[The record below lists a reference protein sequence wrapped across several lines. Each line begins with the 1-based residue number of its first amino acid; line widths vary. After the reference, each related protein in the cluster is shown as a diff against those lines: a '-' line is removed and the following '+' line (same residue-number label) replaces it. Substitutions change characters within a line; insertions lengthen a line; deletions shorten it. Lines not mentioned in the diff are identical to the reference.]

1 MHPGRTAAFLGAPSC
16 VLRVR
21 SKRCS
26 ARFRCT
32 PIVET
37 SRFGRLLA
45 VRWGFE
51 RCAWCVSIVGVD
63 RCCAFR
69 SLNCDLKV
77 ARVLLG
83 VLVYAVPFLLRS
95 GCLRGRSCDRNVV
108 RPFRACRFT
117 LHPAA
122 NVAHSELF
130 TGRVVDRPFCGV
142 RNGVTNGSGVIA
154 WSKL

>member
-1 MHPGRTAAFLGAPSC
+1 MHLGRAAAVLGPPSC
-16 VLRVR
+16 ILRVR
-21 SKRCS
+21 SKRHS

-32 PIVET
+32 RIVET
-37 SRFGRLLA
+37 VGFGGLLA
-45 VRWGFE
+45 VLWGFE
-51 RCAWCVSIVGVD
+51 RCDWCVSIVWVD

-69 SLNCDLKV
+69 SLNCNLKV
-77 ARVLLG
+77 ARVFLG
-83 VLVYAVPFLLRS
+83 VSLYAVPFLLRS

-117 LHPAA
+117 LHQAA

-142 RNGVTNGSGVIA
+142 RNGVPNGSGVIA